1 MTGRECTRIGVRPR
15 LSALLGAR
23 PRYCC
28 REQLRLQPV
37 ARGASGVTPIKNSRF
52 SFSLRLLTPLL
63 VATLAACSP
72 SNITLGMNK
81 TATLLQMSTG
91 TKNLKRILALAARPA
106 WQILRS
112 FLLSDA
118 ILFGPD
124 GCGSPQGSGGGALGW
139 EARPL
144 QFCRLGFPT
153 AQQIQLAVCSPSLV
167 HCRQP
172 VGKHVRPTMC
182 CCYLKY

>member
-1 MTGRECTRIGVRPR
+1 MSALGLVSAPASPPT
-15 LSALLGAR
+15 ALLGAR

-52 SFSLRLLTPLL
+52 SFSLRLPTPLL
-63 VATLAACSP
+63 VATLAGCSP
-72 SNITLGMNK
+72 SNITLVLNK
-81 TATLLQMSTG
+81 TTSLFLMSIG
-91 TKNLKRILALAARPA
+91 TKNLKQILALAARPA
-106 WQILRS
+106 WQILHS

-124 GCGSPQGSGGGALGW
+124 GCGSPQGSGGGALGR
-139 EARPL
+139 EARLL
-144 QFCRLGFPT
+144 QFCRHGFPT

-172 VGKHVRPTMC
+172 VGKTLS
-182 CCYLKY
+182 Y